1 MIKGRTLSVLAL
13 GFSIL
18 GSADA
23 AAFDG
28 KFKGVYVC
36 AKLPTTRDIL
46 RAPIDMVIQNDTV
59 LFARPLFNL
68 DGSRVVGSEIASGTI
83 GQDGT
88 MHLTSTWSFLGNT
101 ARAEYAGTITASGGT
116 LIGAQ
121 NWRSPNGTGI
131 ARPCSAAL
139 VPAPDFSREEPTET
153 APTRQNGSP
162 EDQH

>member
-1 MIKGRTLSVLAL
+1 MIKGRTLTVLAL

-88 MHLTSTWSFLGNT
+88 MHDLGNT
-101 ARAEYAGTITASGGT
+101 ARADYAGTITASGGT

-139 VPAPDFSREEPTET
+139 VPAPDFSREEPAET

>member
-1 MIKGRTLSVLAL
+1 MIKGRTLSLLAL

-59 LFARPLFNL
+59 LFARPPGVFSAIQRGLSMPAP
-68 DGSRVVGSEIASGTI
+68 SR
-83 GQDGT
+83 
-88 MHLTSTWSFLGNT
+88 L
-101 ARAEYAGTITASGGT
+101 R
-116 LIGAQ
+116 
-121 NWRSPNGTGI
+121 
-131 ARPCSAAL
+131 AAL
-139 VPAPDFSREEPTET
+139 
-153 APTRQNGSP
+153 
-162 EDQH
+162 